1 MSDDNIVFPCPACGT
16 KYSVSPHHAGKKTTC
31 KKCGASVTVPTPQV
45 ANPTIVGG
53 TRTIRRADIDPGA
66 SAREEA
72 VEAGRASDVDMSGG
86 QSVLRKEETVIGAP
100 PMNVGT
106 RGPAQ
111 RGGTRPAPA
120 GGRPTGRP
128 NPGRPSPYGG
138 PGAPAKK
145 NNMPMM
151 LGIGGGVLALILVV
165 VIIAASSGG
174 GGGGGDGSGTD
185 GDVAGADGSAGT
197 PKLDADAQLLAE
209 MRKNY
214 NNYEA
219 LTADQVKY
227 YYVEAGKRKDN
238 AEFKAQQSDWAKA
251 LARKADSSG
260 NADELADIALMLDTD
275 GYPGSRVLLDTAW
288 KALKTAKK
296 ATREVKETDPD
307 GRQHMTL
314 KPNPKFKDIVERLGW
329 MPYKKPIEM
338 DEAQLYECEGAKE
351 YNNAYLDIDQV
362 FRDVELYPPEMIS
375 SLKDLEGK
383 ALDSLKALKDLDA
396 KDGFAIRARQA
407 WLRFKQK
414 QGGGKV
420 DRQKGKRS
428 FSAKAMG
435 RESESI
441 DQIWT
446 YTYWKP
452 FMVYVERGIGQDDL
466 DADFIESLESKA
478 ALLKHEYDWFSEH
491 LINKYNLQRVK
502 PEHDAERAEQEGW
515 PMEIVVF
522 KDSATMAQFY
532 EDSSGQPA
540 PPGVRAYY
548 SPRNERVVTYDDT
561 ADMSPDTQ
569 WFNESVLI
577 HESFHMLSDF
587 YAANPMFDEDEMQTR
602 PRYPNILVQEGL
614 TDSVSGF
621 SREGEGL
628 NATYEFLQ
636 LNHIRLRDFQH
647 IYDLLGK
654 NLLYRVRDALDC
666 RHYGQCVNK
675 AFERAA
681 ELKLKLNPLW
691 LQQAALGV
699 YYPTVCQM
707 SYFFQ
712 NYKEGGK
719 YPYRDKWW
727 DYLGKSYTGEIKTS
741 NWSDNTGIV
750 KFKEIFGIKND
761 KDWDD
766 LDKKFVDFTL
776 NLSPEDVGKG
786 GGIDDKGAKEGDSI
800 NPGLPPMPGLLPG
813 ESGKAVLPSREDE
826 E

>member
-31 KKCGASVTVPTPQV
+31 KKCGAAVTVPTPQV

-72 VEAGRASDVDMSGG
+72 VETGRASEVDMSGG

-100 PMNVGT
+100 PMNPGT

-111 RGGTRPAPA
+111 RSGTRPAA
-120 GGRPTGRP
+120 RGGRPTGRP
-128 NPGRPSPYGG
+128 TGGRAAPYGV

-165 VIIAASSGG
+165 VIVVASSGG
-174 GGGGGDGSGTD
+174 GGGDGGATD
-185 GDVAGADGSAGT
+185 GDVAGADGGAGNT
-197 PKLDADAQLLAE
+197 KQDPDALLLAE

-214 NNYEA
+214 NNFDS
-219 LTADQVKY
+219 LTPDQVKY

-238 AEFKAQQSDWAKA
+238 PDFKAQQADWAKA

-260 NADELADIALMLDTD
+260 NADELADIALMLDND
-275 GYPGSRVLLDTAW
+275 GYAGSKVLLDTAW

-296 ATREVKETDPD
+296 AIREVKETDPD

-329 MPYKKPIEM
+329 KPYTKPVDM
-338 DEAQLYECEGAKE
+338 DEAQLYECEGASE
-351 YNNAYLDIDQV
+351 YNNAYLDIDQIY
-362 FRDVELYPPEMIS
+362 RDVGLYPPEMIED
-375 SLKDLEGK
+375 LKSRESV
-383 ALDSLKALKDLDA
+383 ALASLKALKDLDE

-407 WLRFKQK
+407 WLRFKQA

-428 FSAKAMG
+428 FSAKAMQ
-435 RESESI
+435 RESETI

-452 FMVYVERGIGQDDL
+452 FMVYVEKGIGQDDL
-466 DADFIESLESKA
+466 DEAFVETLESKA
-478 ALLKHEYDWFSEH
+478 ALLKHEYDWFNEH
-491 LINKYNLQRVK
+491 LISKYNLQRQK
-502 PEHDAERAEQEGW
+502 PRYDAERAEKEGW

-522 KDSATMAQFY
+522 KDGATMAQFY

-540 PPGVRAYY
+540 PDGVRAYY
-548 SPRNERVVTYDDT
+548 SPRDERVVTYDDT

-587 YAANPMFDEDEMQTR
+587 YAANPMFEEDEMQTR

-621 SREGEGL
+621 SRDGDGAD
-628 NATYEFLQ
+628 ATYEFLQ

-647 IYDLLGK
+647 IYELLGK

-666 RHYGQCVNK
+666 RHYGQCVGK
-675 AFERAA
+675 AMERVI
-681 ELKLKLNPLW
+681 EMKLKVNPLW
-691 LQQAALGV
+691 VQQVALGI

-712 NYKEGGK
+712 YYKEGGK

-727 DYLGKSYTGEIKTS
+727 DYLGKSYKGEIKTS
-741 NWSDNTGIV
+741 NWGDNTGIV

-761 KDWDD
+761 EDWDA
-766 LDKKFVDFTL
+766 LDKKFLDFTI
-776 NLSPEDVGKG
+776 NLKPEDVGKG
-786 GGIDDKGAKEGDSI
+786 GGIDDKGANKDDSI
-800 NPGLPPMPGLLPG
+800 KPGLPPMPGMQPGDSSKAALPT
-813 ESGKAVLPSREDE
+813 REDDE